1 MKSPSLPSLRW
12 LQCSASRH
20 YPRSISGA
28 VQIDTQVLIAAA
40 GWLAPSGTAP
50 HIMSFS
56 LFSRSL
62 LERPM
67 PTPFPRASFFALL
80 CLTAAPVVSIA
91 AQSTAPPTP
100 KREVADTYFGTV
112 IRDSYRWME
121 APVGKNPEFMEY
133 LKQQNTHTRAVL
145 DQLPERPALLA
156 RLTELADIMPQVPS
170 LSPAEDRW
178 FYLRI
183 DRGEQIS
190 KLYLHDLSSGS
201 DRMLLDPDTLPSP
214 KEEHWAID
222 YISPA
227 PDGRLVGYGASLGGS
242 EKTSLYLMDPE
253 KARLLPDSISRV
265 QFG

>member
-1 MKSPSLPSLRW
+1 MKSRSLPSLRW

-50 HIMSFS
+50 HIMSSS

-80 CLTAAPVVSIA
+80 CLTAAPVVSVA

-112 IRDSYRWME
+112 IRDPYRWME
-121 APVGKNPEFMEY
+121 SPVGRNPEFMEY
-133 LKQQNTHTRAVL
+133 LKKQNAHTRAVL
-145 DQLPERPALLA
+145 DRLPEHSALLE
-156 RLTELADIMPQVPS
+156 RLTDLADIVSQVTR
-170 LSPAEDRW
+170 LSPADSRW
-178 FYLRI
+178 FYLR
-183 DRGEQIS
+183 
-190 KLYLHDLSSGS
+190 
-201 DRMLLDPDTLPSP
+201 
-214 KEEHWAID
+214 
-222 YISPA
+222 
-227 PDGRLVGYGASLGGS
+227 
-242 EKTSLYLMDPE
+242 
-253 KARLLPDSISRV
+253 
-265 QFG
+265 